1 MLNDAL
7 MTTCARDNLI
17 QTEKYEIPD
26 ELCGTTE
33 KSLVPKGNAKGVD
46 LFFTLSGTV
55 KYCLRT
61 LLVCCWMDGGEAD
74 TPNQYRNSIRD
85 HKQLHERASLQA
97 ALQSHEELKS
107 KCQSDIA
114 VEP

>member
-33 KSLVPKGNAKGVD
+33 KSLVPKGNVKGVD

-74 TPNQYRNSIRD
+74 TPN
-85 HKQLHERASLQA
+85 
-97 ALQSHEELKS
+97 
-107 KCQSDIA
+107 
-114 VEP
+114 